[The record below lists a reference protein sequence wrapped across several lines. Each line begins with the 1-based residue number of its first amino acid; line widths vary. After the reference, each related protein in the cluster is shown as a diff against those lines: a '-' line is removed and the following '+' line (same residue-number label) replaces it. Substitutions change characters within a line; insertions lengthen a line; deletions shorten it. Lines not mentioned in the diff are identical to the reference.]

1 MKGTI
6 RKKLILTIGLVVSL
20 TIIVGIISINF
31 IIKKN
36 EEAYIEKD
44 IMSVGD
50 FSKRY
55 ILTEVVL
62 GNKANNYNIVNTVS
76 DLFKVHVSLKVDNK
90 LISNGKV
97 YYQKDIDNFTSK
109 TDTTKAILRYYLQDN
124 LSLGT
129 LYMPIYIDNNYYGTF
144 IIQKDYS
151 EIHSTNSSIIK
162 ATSIV
167 MLSMLV
173 MLIVMISIIVK
184 SITSPLE
191 KLTIGIRKFGQGKKI
206 DDIKVK
212 SNDEIG
218 DLTLEFNTMKNNITK
233 LQNTSKEFFDNATHE
248 LKTPLTV
255 IKGYTQL
262 LKEEE
267 YNNSDVQIMLDQVEN
282 ETTKMNS
289 LVKKL
294 LDLSKYDLE
303 IKTIVE
309 EVEVKSLI
317 KEIIKVFKM
326 DIEEKGYNILLDLED
341 FKISCVKED
350 FEVLISNLI
359 NNAIVHSTGKIIS
372 IELNGKG
379 VLKISN
385 EASNIN
391 DNIKNRLL
399 DPFVKGSNKN
409 SSGVGLYICNR
420 IADKNKYKF
429 KYTVENNYITFI
441 IELI

>member
-6 RKKLILTIGLVVSL
+6 RKKLILAIGLVVSL
-20 TIIVGIISINF
+20 TIIVGVISINL

-62 GNKANNYNIVNTVS
+62 GNKTNNYNIVNTVS

-90 LISNGKV
+90 LISNGKI

-109 TDTTKAILRYYLQDN
+109 IDTSKAILKYYLQDN

-129 LYMPIYIDNNYYGTF
+129 LYMPIYIDNDYYGTF

-162 ATSIV
+162 STSVV
-167 MLSMLV
+167 MLSMLSI
-173 MLIVMISIIVK
+173 LIVMISIIVK

-212 SNDEIG
+212 SKDEIG

-255 IKGYTQL
+255 IRGYTQL

-267 YNNSDVQIMLDQVEN
+267 YNNLDVQIMLDQVEN
-282 ETTKMNS
+282 ETTKMNR

-309 EVEVKSLI
+309 EVEVKSLMI
-317 KEIIKVFKM
+317 EIIKAFKM
-326 DIEEKGYNILLDLED
+326 EIEEKGYDILLDLED
-341 FKISCVKED
+341 FKINCVKED
-350 FEVLISNLI
+350 LEVLISNLI

-429 KYTVENNYITFI
+429 KYKIENNYISFI